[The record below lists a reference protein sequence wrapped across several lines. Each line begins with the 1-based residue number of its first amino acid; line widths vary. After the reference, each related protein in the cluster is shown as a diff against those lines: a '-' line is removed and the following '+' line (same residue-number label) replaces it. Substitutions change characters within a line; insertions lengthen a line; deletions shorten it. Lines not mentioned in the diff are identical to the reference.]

1 MKYDIDF
8 LLTCKRNNLMPTFAR
23 TKLVVKVS
31 FQLHNKI
38 WREIIDAELKNK
50 HWKKKILLN
59 IIRNRQEELKSRIGY
74 ITYIVF
80 YHHINKVISKDGTD
94 WIKTHHK
101 KTGGLERRQN
111 KGNNIRNF
119 FTKSIIHNFSSY
131 VLTEEEQRVLSFSAD
146 GNILTKLNEKK
157 YKPNLNLFTG
167 NFFNI
172 RSIWANKNK
181 MNLRVKLE
189 EIVKIMPE
197 WKDGINI
204 KR

>member
-1 MKYDIDF
+1 M
-8 LLTCKRNNLMPTFAR
+8 TCKRNNLIPTFAR
-23 TKLVVKVS
+23 TKLAVKVT

-50 HWKKKILLN
+50 HWKNKIVLT
-59 IIRNRQEELKSRIGY
+59 IIRKRQEELKSRVGY

-80 YHHINKVISKDGTD
+80 YHNINKVISKDGTD
-94 WIKTHHK
+94 WMKTHHK
-101 KTGGLERRQN
+101 KTRGFERRQN

-119 FTKSIIHNFSSY
+119 LTKSIIHNFSSH
-131 VLTEEEQRVLSFSAD
+131 VLTEEEQRVLSFCAD
-146 GNILTKLNEKK
+146 GNIRTKLNEKK
-157 YKPNLNLFTG
+157 YKLNLNLFTG

-181 MNLRVKLE
+181 MTLRVKLE

-197 WKDGINI
+197 
-204 KR
+204 